1 MLALPI
7 LQTSKVRPSDV
18 TPQGSVE
25 LVFCG
30 GQTRCVLSRTLL
42 CSPRSSEIPL
52 APFPGRETPGQKAP
66 GWVRSKG
73 SR

>member
-7 LQTSKVRPSDV
+7 LQTRNVRPSDV
-18 TPQGSVE
+18 TPRGSVE

-30 GQTRCVLSRTLL
+30 GQTRRVLSRTLL
-42 CSPRSSEIPL
+42 FSPHSSKIPL
-52 APFPGRETPGQKAP
+52 APFQGRETPGQKAP
-66 GWVRSKG
+66 GWVRSEG